1 MNIIAVTGASGF
13 IGRAFCAALLVNGFS
28 VRAAVRYFGSL
39 PLTDGLQ
46 EVEIGEADGETDW
59 SSTLVDVNCVFHC
72 MAHTYMTC
80 KHGAGALAAYRKVN
94 VESTL
99 RLARQAASAGV
110 QRFVFL
116 SSIKVNGEITLSGQ
130 AFTEK
135 NVLAPKDD
143 YALSKAEAEQA
154 LFDLARQTGMEVVV
168 IRPPLVVGPGVK
180 GNLASI
186 IKLVQRGIP
195 LPLGSVHNQ
204 RSLVALD
211 NLVSLMLLCADP
223 AQSTQAANQVF
234 LVADGKDISI
244 TTLLHKVA
252 RAAGCPNRLLP
263 VPPRLLRVTAN
274 LLGKNAIVHRL
285 LDNLQVDATKARELL
300 GWRPSVSIDEQLDKM
315 FIKHKQGS

>member
-1 MNIIAVTGASGF
+1 MNIITVTGASGF

-39 PLTDGLQ
+39 PLADGLQ

-59 SSTLVDVNCVFHC
+59 SNILADVNCVFHC
-72 MAHTYMTC
+72 MAHKYMTC
-80 KHGAGALAAYRKVN
+80 EHGAGALAAYRRVN

-116 SSIKVNGEITLSGQ
+116 SSIKVNGEITLPGQ

-135 NVLAPKDD
+135 NVPAPKDD

-180 GNLASI
+180 GNLASL

-223 AQSTQAANQVF
+223 AQSPQAANQVF

-252 RAAGCPNRLLP
+252 RATGRPYRVFP

-274 LLGKNAIVHRL
+274 LLGKNAIAHRL
-285 LDNLQVDATKARELL
+285 LDNLQVDATKAKELL
-300 GWRPSVSIDEQLDKM
+300 GWCPSISIDEQLDKM
-315 FIKHKQGS
+315 FIEYKQSK